1 MEKLRRRKV
10 GEIKSG
16 KCAHLIVK
24 FYWLTNLQ
32 IKFSRRFRNVNNRNK
47 RHIFISID
55 GTHCPIFE
63 LCLFSPHYFS
73 HKMSYEIGLSLRSSD
88 IVWVNGGFLAGKYN
102 DIKIAYYRLFN
113 WLEDGEKVVA
123 DDGYC
128 GSQKVIY
135 PKSGRSDNRLLRK
148 ILARHEIND

>member
-24 FYWLTNLQ
+24 FYWLTHLQ

-47 RHIFISID
+47 RHIFISVD

-63 LCLFSPHYFS
+63 LRPFSPRYFS
-73 HKMSYEIGLSLRSSD
+73 HKLNRAGMSYEIGLSLRSSD
-88 IVWVNGGFLAGKYN
+88 IVSVNGGFLAGKYN
-102 DIKIAYYRLFN
+102 DIKIACYGLFN

-123 DDGYC
+123 DDGYR
-128 GSQKVIY
+128 GQVFF
-135 PKSGRSDNRLLRK
+135 RRK
-148 ILARHEIND
+148 FFT